1 MKVAICGKICSG
13 KSSLAKYIQKS
24 DSRFK
29 ILSYG
34 QKVKDISTELFNMT
48 IKDRTLIINVASKM
62 REINPDV
69 WSNYV
74 LKKSKDFEYCIIDD
88 LRFQNELDGLIND
101 DSDWIFIKLI
111 ISKELQTKRIKLLY
125 PDNYKDHIDNDN
137 HQSEKLDFDFKNKK
151 VIEIHC
157 TDDLDYKDILNRLY

>member
-1 MKVAICGKICSG
+1 MKVAICGKMCSG
-13 KSSLAKYIQKS
+13 KSSLAKYIQDS

-74 LKKSKDFEYCIIDD
+74 LKKSQHIEYCIIDD

-101 DSDWIFIKLI
+101 GSDWIFIKLN

-125 PDNYKDHIDNDN
+125 PDNYQDHINNDY
-137 HQSEKLDFDFKNKK
+137 HLSEQLNLDFKNKK
-151 VIEIHC
+151 VIEIQC
-157 TDDLDYKDILNRLY
+157 TDDLDYQDILNQL